1 LIDFTNETDTD
12 IDIKL
17 CKKISD
23 YLTTEDIELVAV
35 KSEDIKILNKEY
47 RNIDK
52 TTDVLSFPFEK
63 VPNSP
68 LGSIIINIDKVIEKS
83 NELGHS
89 KNEEFTL
96 LFLHGLLHILGYDHE
111 CDNGEMREKE
121 KEIIKKFSLPKSL
134 IVRNV

>member
-1 LIDFTNETDTD
+1 MIDFTNETDTD